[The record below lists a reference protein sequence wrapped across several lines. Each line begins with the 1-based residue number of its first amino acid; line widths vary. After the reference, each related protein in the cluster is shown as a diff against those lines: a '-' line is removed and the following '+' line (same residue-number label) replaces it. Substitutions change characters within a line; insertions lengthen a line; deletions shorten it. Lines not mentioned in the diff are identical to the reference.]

1 MISILCVYVFIF
13 KVKVGFIL
21 NIICVVVVMVVV
33 NMWGIFYYKLDEFFD
48 WVEKFLK
55 IFIEISIGLFDNVI
69 INIYIII

>member
-1 MISILCVYVFIF
+1 MIIILCVYVFIF

-55 IFIEISIGLFDNVI
+55 IFIEISIGLFDNGI
-69 INIYIII
+69 INVYIII